1 MNSKSFN
8 QNDSFIIL
16 RTGFRFFGILTR
28 RIKFLLEYTYS
39 MFITSRL
46 TPQNILHPA
55 RQTPTEASAILCLKH
70 VVKPIITQGQ
80 VSMMQQGI
88 HIAILLRNLKKRN

>member
-1 MNSKSFN
+1 
-8 QNDSFIIL
+8 
-16 RTGFRFFGILTR
+16 
-28 RIKFLLEYTYS
+28 

-88 HIAILLRNLKKRN
+88 RIIFKEIRKRNKLFLTYALNNSEFNPKHST